1 VAGTGS
7 RIGGRALDLLVVG
20 VLAGL
25 VLAFFGSS
33 DRPWAGLLLVA
44 LTLWAYETVTVA
56 CFGAT
61 LGLHVVG
68 LRVVSLDAV
77 GKPSWA
83 TAARRAAVDAG
94 LAIAIL
100 IGWVVWLVS
109 VAGDPLGRGIPDR
122 NAATM
127 VVPQRTRL
135 PIATS
140 DLPGYADGAR
150 RPRVGPLGRIGDAD
164 VRVRARLRRFDR
176 RPVLALLVA
185 ALVLA
190 APLIDITLLRF
201 TLATLAWLVVFTVD
215 EARLLAR
222 FGGTAGHRIA
232 GLVVLDRRT
241 GLPPGMARSVTRALA
256 LGVQLYAP
264 PGWLLLLFVSL
275 PMMRWAESGRGF
287 HDVLAGTVVVA
298 DPGLD
303 PEAQRQRAMAVRLG
317 RAG

>member
-1 VAGTGS
+1 VATTGS
-7 RIGGRALDLLVVG
+7 RVGGRLIDVLVVG
-20 VLAGL
+20 VLAGV
-25 VLAFFGSS
+25 VLGLFGQSG
-33 DRPWAGLLLVA
+33 RPWASLLLVA
-44 LTLWAYETVTVA
+44 ATLWLYETVTVA
-56 CFGAT
+56 WLGAT
-61 LGLHVVG
+61 PGLRIVG

-94 LAIAIL
+94 LAAAIVV
-100 IGWVVWLVS
+100 GWVVWLVS

-127 VVPQRTRL
+127 VVPQHARL

-150 RPRVGPLGRIGDAD
+150 PPRVGALGRVGDAD

-176 RPVLALLVA
+176 RPGLALLVGL
-185 ALVLA
+185 LVLA
-190 APLIDITLLRF
+190 SPLIDATFLRF
-201 TLATLAWLVVFTVD
+201 ALATLVWLVVFTAD

-222 FGGTAGHRIA
+222 FGANAGHRIA

-241 GLPPGMARSVTRALA
+241 GLPPGVGRSVTRALA
-256 LGVQLYAP
+256 LGLQLYVP
-264 PGWLLLLFVSL
+264 LGWPCLWVSL
-275 PMMRWAESGRGF
+275 PLMRWSSTGRGL
-287 HDVLAGTVVVA
+287 HDLVAGTIVVA
-298 DPGLD
+298 DPALE